1 MIHNH
6 DAIESAFQ
14 ETRELFIAFGDRYRQ
29 EIILTLGKNPHM
41 TVKELAQQL
50 NLSRPATSHHIKI
63 LKQAGMLGE
72 RKEGV
77 RTYYYP
83 TLREAF
89 DKVKSLVDAA
99 DGIIE

>member
-1 MIHNH
+1 MIKDHQ
-6 DAIESAFQ
+6 AIEAAFQ
-14 ETRELFIAFGDRYRQ
+14 DTREIFVAFGDHYRQ
-29 EIILTLGKNPHM
+29 EIILLLGHNQRM

-50 NLSRPATSHHIKI
+50 QLSRPATSHHIKI
-63 LKQAGMLGE
+63 LRQAGMLGM

-89 DKVKSLVDAA
+89 DKVKSLIAAA
-99 DGIIE
+99 DEIIE